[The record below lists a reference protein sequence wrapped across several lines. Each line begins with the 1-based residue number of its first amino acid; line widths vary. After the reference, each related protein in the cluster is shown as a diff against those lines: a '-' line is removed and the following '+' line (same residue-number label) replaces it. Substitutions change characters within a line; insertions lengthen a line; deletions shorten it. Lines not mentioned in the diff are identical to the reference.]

1 MKKKLILG
9 IILLAL
15 TINQFSFVSLA
26 DETDDAISEMKEAEA
41 ETQAAISNLQKQT
54 KETKEAISALE
65 GQKEQ
70 TQQSVSNLENQKSS
84 LQSTINGYSSK
95 LETLNTEIDEA
106 EAAMAVVS
114 SEIVR
119 LNNELS
125 EAQKQEQDRYE
136 LLKKR
141 LQSTYE
147 SGGTS
152 GLLRVL
158 LESGS
163 IGELLTKFEYLNA
176 IVRYDRTKIAEYQEL
191 QAKIEAQKKEVE
203 EKEAELD
210 AYQDELD
217 EKHEELSNLT
227 DEVKGQL
234 SSTKNSLSNEK
245 NKLSSYDEQ
254 LKELDKKMKDLEA
267 QTAAAQAKLAQQLAE
282 RLALSKENLGGSYD
296 ASEQEL
302 IWLAATIQAESDGE
316 SYTGKLGVGS
326 VIMNRV
332 KSSAFPNSVIGVIT
346 QPMQFAPY
354 RSGKVEFII
363 ANGPNSTCIRAAQE
377 VLAGA
382 RIGDYLFFMT
392 QYWADY
398 YRIKNYTMIGN
409 HAFFYRWDTY
419 DPPPEETPSED
430 EAPAEEIQD
439 NSGESSENQDSGE
452 SSENQDSGES
462 SENQDS
468 GESSENQDGSGESS
482 ENQDSGGESSENQD
496 SGGESSE
503 NQDGGGESSG
513 ESTDSNTDENS
524 SDGGE

>member
-9 IILLAL
+9 MILLAL
-15 TINQFSFVSLA
+15 TINQFSFVSFA
-26 DETDDAISEMKEAEA
+26 DETDDAISEMREAEA

-65 GQKEQ
+65 GQKQQ
-70 TQQSVSNLENQKSS
+70 TQQSVSDLNNQASS

-95 LETLNTEIDEA
+95 LETLNTEINEA
-106 EAAMAVVS
+106 EAAMAEVS
-114 SEIVR
+114 AEIVR
-119 LNNELS
+119 LNNELA
-125 EAQKQEQDRYE
+125 EAQKQEQDRYN

-191 QAKIEAQKKEVE
+191 QAQIEAQKKEVE

-210 AYQDELD
+210 AYQEQLD
-217 EKHEELSNLT
+217 EKHTELSNLT

-234 SSTKNSLSNEK
+234 SSTKTSLSNEK
-245 NKLSSYDEQ
+245 NKLSSYEEQ
-254 LKELDKKMKDLEA
+254 LKELDKKMKDLES
-267 QTAAAQAKLAQQLAE
+267 QTAAANAKLAQQLAE
-282 RLALSKENLGGSYD
+282 RLALSKENLGGAYD

-332 KSSAFPNSVIGVIT
+332 KSSAFPNTVIGVIT

-419 DPPPEETPSED
+419 DPPAEETPSED
-430 EAPAEEIQD
+430 EAPPEE
-439 NSGESSENQDSGE
+439 NSDDGGDSSENQEENSD
-452 SSENQDSGES
+452 SSEEDND
-462 SENQDS
+462 
-468 GESSENQDGSGESS
+468 
-482 ENQDSGGESSENQD
+482 
-496 SGGESSE
+496 
-503 NQDGGGESSG
+503 
-513 ESTDSNTDENS
+513 DENNEEQEEG
-524 SDGGE
+524 SDDGE

>member
-1 MKKKLILG
+1 MKKRLILG

-15 TINQFSFVSLA
+15 TINQFSFVSFA
-26 DETDDAISEMKEAEA
+26 EEADDAISEMKEAEA

-54 KETKEAISALE
+54 QETREAISALE
-65 GQKEQ
+65 GQKQQ
-70 TQQSVSNLENQKSS
+70 TQQSVSNLENRSSS
-84 LQSTINGYSSK
+84 LQSAINGYSDK
-95 LETLNTEIDEA
+95 LDTLNTEIDEA

-141 LQSTYE
+141 LKSTYE

-163 IGELLTKFEYLNA
+163 IGEFLTKFEYLNA

-191 QAKIEAQKKEVE
+191 QAQIEAQKKEVE

-210 AYQDELD
+210 AYQEQLD
-217 EKHEELSNLT
+217 EKHTELSNLT

-234 SSTKNSLSNEK
+234 SSTKTSLSNEK
-245 NKLSSYDEQ
+245 NKLSSYEEQ
-254 LKELDKKMKDLEA
+254 LKELDKKMKDLES

-282 RLALSKENLGGSYD
+282 RLALSKENLGGAYD

-332 KSSAFPNSVIGVIT
+332 KSSAFPNTVIGVIT

-419 DPPPEETPSED
+419 DPPAEETPSED
-430 EAPAEEIQD
+430 EAPPEE
-439 NSGESSENQDSGE
+439 NSDDGGDSSENQEENSD
-452 SSENQDSGES
+452 SSEEDND
-462 SENQDS
+462 
-468 GESSENQDGSGESS
+468 
-482 ENQDSGGESSENQD
+482 
-496 SGGESSE
+496 
-503 NQDGGGESSG
+503 
-513 ESTDSNTDENS
+513 DENNEEQEEG
-524 SDGGE
+524 SDDGE

>member
-9 IILLAL
+9 MILLAL
-15 TINQFSFVSLA
+15 TLNQFSFVSFA
-26 DETDDAISEMKEAEA
+26 DETEDTISEMKEREA

-65 GQKEQ
+65 GQKQQ
-70 TQQSVSNLENQKSS
+70 TQESVSNLESQKSS

-95 LETLNTEIDEA
+95 LDTLNDEIYEA

-119 LNNELS
+119 LNNELA

-163 IGELLTKFEYLNA
+163 IGEFLTKFEYLNA
-176 IVRYDRTKIAEYQEL
+176 IVRYDRTKIAEYQGL
-191 QAKIEAQKKEVE
+191 QAQIEEQKRVVE

-210 AYQDELD
+210 AYQEQLD
-217 EKHEELSNLT
+217 EKHTELSNLT

-245 NKLSSYDEQ
+245 NKLTSYEDQ

-363 ANGPNSTCIRAAQE
+363 ANGPNSTCLRAAQE

-409 HAFFYRWDTY
+409 HAFFYRWETY
-419 DPPPEETPSED
+419 DPPAEETPSED
-430 EAPAEEIQD
+430 EQPAEENQ
-439 NSGESSENQDSGE
+439 ESSEENTENQEE
-452 SSENQDSGES
+452 SSES
-462 SENQDS
+462 SE
-468 GESSENQDGSGESS
+468 ENND
-482 ENQDSGGESSENQD
+482 DGGESSEENSED
-496 SGGESSE
+496 SGENSE
-503 NQDGGGESSG
+503 ENSGDGG
-513 ESTDSNTDENS
+513 
-524 SDGGE
+524 

>member
-1 MKKKLILG
+1 MKKRLILG

-26 DETDDAISEMKEAEA
+26 EENDEAISEMREAEA

-54 KETKEAISALE
+54 QETKEAISALE
-65 GQKEQ
+65 GQKQQ
-70 TQQSVSNLENQKSS
+70 TQQSVSNLENQSSS
-84 LQSTINGYSSK
+84 LQSTINGYSNK

-141 LQSTYE
+141 LKSTYE

-210 AYQDELD
+210 AYQDQLD
-217 EKHEELSNLT
+217 EKHTELSNLT
-227 DEVKGQL
+227 DEVRGQL
-234 SSTKNSLSNEK
+234 SSTRNSLSNEK
-245 NKLSSYDEQ
+245 NKLSSYEDQ
-254 LKELDKKMKDLEA
+254 LKELDKKMKSLEA

-282 RLALSKENLGGSYD
+282 RLALSNENLGGSYD
-296 ASEQEL
+296 ASESEL

-419 DPPPEETPSED
+419 APPAEEIPSED
-430 EAPAEEIQD
+430 EAPVEENQD
-439 NSGESSENQDSGE
+439 NSTESSESQNEGGESSES
-452 SSENQDSGES
+452 
-462 SENQDS
+462 
-468 GESSENQDGSGESS
+468 
-482 ENQDSGGESSENQD
+482 QDSGGESSESQD

-503 NQDGGGESSG
+503 SQDGGGESSESQDSGG
-513 ESTDSNTDENS
+513 ESPENQDGGVEPSGENTDSNSDENS

>member
-1 MKKKLILG
+1 MKKKIILG
-9 IILLAL
+9 MILLAL
-15 TINQFSFVSLA
+15 TFNQVSFVSLA
-26 DETDDAISEMKEAEA
+26 DETDDAIAEMREKEA

-65 GQKEQ
+65 GQKQQ
-70 TQQSVSNLENQKSS
+70 TQESVTNLESKSSS
-84 LQSTINGYSSK
+84 LQSTINGYSRK
-95 LETLNTEIDEA
+95 LETLNSEIDEA
-106 EAAMAVVS
+106 EAAMAEVS
-114 SEIVR
+114 AEIVR

-152 GLLRVL
+152 GLVRVL

-176 IVRYDRTKIAEYQEL
+176 IVRYDRTKIAEYQAL
-191 QAKIEAQKKEVE
+191 QEQISAQKAAVE

-210 AYQDELD
+210 AYQEQLD
-217 EKHEELSNLT
+217 EKHNELT
-227 DEVKGQL
+227 DLTNEVKGQL
-234 SSTKNSLSNEK
+234 SNTKNSLSNEK

-267 QTAAAQAKLAQQLAE
+267 QTAAANAKLAQQLAE
-282 RLALSKENLGGSYD
+282 RLALSKENLGGAYD
-296 ASEQEL
+296 ASETEL

-332 KSSAFPNSVIGVIT
+332 KSSAFPNTVIGVIT

-398 YRIKNYTMIGN
+398 YRISSYTMIGN
-409 HAFFYRWDTY
+409 HAFFYRWETY
-419 DPPPEETPSED
+419 AAPEPETPSED
-430 EAPAEEIQD
+430 ASQPEQPQQPE
-439 NSGESSENQDSGE
+439 
-452 SSENQDSGES
+452 
-462 SENQDS
+462 
-468 GESSENQDGSGESS
+468 
-482 ENQDSGGESSENQD
+482 GG
-496 SGGESSE
+496 
-503 NQDGGGESSG
+503 DGGGE
-513 ESTDSNTDENS
+513 ENQEENHEEQS
-524 SDGGE
+524 EGGDDQSEGSEGGE

>member
-9 IILLAL
+9 MILLAL
-15 TINQFSFVSLA
+15 TFNQFSFVSFA
-26 DETDDAISEMKEAEA
+26 DETDDAISEMREREA

-70 TQQSVSNLENQKSS
+70 TQQSVSNLESQKSS

-95 LETLNTEIDEA
+95 LETLNNEIDEA

-119 LNNELS
+119 LNNELA
-125 EAQKQEQDRYE
+125 EAQKQEADRYA

-147 SGGTS
+147 SGGSS
-152 GLLRVL
+152 GLIRVL

-176 IVRYDRTKIAEYQEL
+176 IVRYDRTKIAEYQGL
-191 QAKIEAQKKEVE
+191 QAQIEEQKRVVE

-210 AYQDELD
+210 AYQEQLD
-217 EKHEELSNLT
+217 EKHTELSNLT

-245 NKLSSYDEQ
+245 NKLSSYEDQ

-332 KSSAFPNSVIGVIT
+332 KSSAFPNTVIGVIT

-398 YRIKNYTMIGN
+398 YRIKNYVMIGH
-409 HAFFYRWDTY
+409 HAFFYRWETY
-419 DPPPEETPSED
+419 DPPAEETPSED
-430 EAPAEEIQD
+430 PAPPEENQD
-439 NSGESSENQDSGE
+439 NGGGENTENTENTENQEQNSESSEGGGENSE
-452 SSENQDSGES
+452 SSES
-462 SENQDS
+462 SED
-468 GESSENQDGSGESS
+468 
-482 ENQDSGGESSENQD
+482 GGENSE
-496 SGGESSE
+496 
-503 NQDGGGESSG
+503 ESSG
-513 ESTDSNTDENS
+513 
-524 SDGGE
+524 DGG

>member
-9 IILLAL
+9 MILLAL
-15 TINQFSFVSLA
+15 TFNQFSFVSLA
-26 DETDDAISEMKEAEA
+26 DETDDAISEMKEREA

-65 GQKEQ
+65 GQKQQ
-70 TQQSVSNLENQKSS
+70 TQQSVSNLESQSSS

-106 EAAMAVVS
+106 EAAMAEVS

-125 EAQKQEQDRYE
+125 EAQKQEQDRYN

-191 QAKIEAQKKEVE
+191 QSQIEAQKKVVE

-210 AYQDELD
+210 AYQEQLD
-217 EKHEELSNLT
+217 EKHTELSNLT

-234 SSTKNSLSNEK
+234 TSTRNSLSNEK
-245 NKLSSYDEQ
+245 NKLVGYEDQ

-332 KSSAFPNSVIGVIT
+332 KSSAFPNTVIGVIT

-409 HAFFYRWDTY
+409 HAFFYRWETY
-419 DPPPEETPSED
+419 DPPAEETPSED
-430 EAPAEEIQD
+430 PAPAEKPAPSEDNQD
-439 NSGESSENQDSGE
+439 N
-452 SSENQDSGES
+452 
-462 SENQDS
+462 
-468 GESSENQDGSGESS
+468 
-482 ENQDSGGESSENQD
+482 GGESSDDQGENSEGEGQ
-496 SGGESSE
+496 ESSE
-503 NQDGGGESSG
+503 GGSE
-513 ESTDSNTDENS
+513 
-524 SDGGE
+524 